1 MSDSL
6 DEDAGLVAAFVESG
20 RVEDFERLV
29 ERHQRTVFRVVVSVL
44 GPGRERDAED
54 VTQDV
59 FVQVY
64 RRLASFER
72 RSRFST
78 WLYRIAYNR
87 ALDVR
92 RSIRA
97 RPDSDELAI
106 DPEAPSVGCDVL
118 RSRAVADC
126 LSRLPDAQRT
136 AIHLHYWLGHTV
148 AEIAATLG
156 VQAGT
161 VKAWLFRAR
170 HLIARCLAS
179 KGVGP

>member
-1 MSDSL
+1 VIDTL
-6 DEDAGLVAAFVESG
+6 DADAGLVAAFVESG

-64 RRLASFER
+64 RRIASFER

-87 ALDVR
+87 AVDVR
-92 RSIRA
+92 RAMRA
-97 RPDSDELAI
+97 RPDSEALST
-106 DPEAPSVGCDVL
+106 DPAAPAASRDVL
-118 RSRAVADC
+118 RSYAVADC
-126 LSRLPDAQRT
+126 LSRLPDTQRT

-148 AEIAATLG
+148 AEIAETLG

-170 HLIARCLAS
+170 RLIARCLAS
-179 KGVGP
+179 KGVRP